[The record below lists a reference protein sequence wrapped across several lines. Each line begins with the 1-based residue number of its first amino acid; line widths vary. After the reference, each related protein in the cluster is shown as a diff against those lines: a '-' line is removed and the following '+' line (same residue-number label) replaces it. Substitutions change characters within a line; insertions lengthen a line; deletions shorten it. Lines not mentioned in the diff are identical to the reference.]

1 MVEGT
6 SEEEFSV
13 RDRRIRSAEPD
24 SPPSEPK
31 AESSPPPTVGSP
43 RHEPPG
49 AVASEPAT
57 GQEGPELASLFL
69 MLASSALV
77 HLGEAEDPVTGEIHR
92 DLAQAKYTIDL
103 LLLLRE
109 KTEGNRNPEESQLL
123 EGILYDL
130 QMRFVQDVNRR

>member
-1 MVEGT
+1 
-6 SEEEFSV
+6 
-13 RDRRIRSAEPD
+13 
-24 SPPSEPK
+24 
-31 AESSPPPTVGSP
+31 
-43 RHEPPG
+43 
-49 AVASEPAT
+49 
-57 GQEGPELASLFL
+57 

-77 HLGEAEDPVTGEIHR
+77 HLGEAEDPVTGESHR

-130 QMRFVQDVNRR
+130 QMRFVQDVGRR